1 MTVNIRFE
9 EPALVVLNAS
19 GVLMR
24 AEVDAAKRQVHDHMQ
39 AHGKQHVLAVIE
51 EGFENLQ
58 AFVSWD
64 DIDVDRY
71 IQQHVIRMAIVGDLR
86 WRDTALL
93 FFLNGVSRFQIEYF
107 KAGQEEFARAW
118 LLG

>member
-9 EPALVVLNAS
+9 EPALVVLHAS

-71 IQQHVIRMAIVGDLR
+71 IQQHVVRMAIVGDLR

-93 FFLNGVSRFQIEYF
+93 FF
-107 KAGQEEFARAW
+107 
-118 LLG
+118 